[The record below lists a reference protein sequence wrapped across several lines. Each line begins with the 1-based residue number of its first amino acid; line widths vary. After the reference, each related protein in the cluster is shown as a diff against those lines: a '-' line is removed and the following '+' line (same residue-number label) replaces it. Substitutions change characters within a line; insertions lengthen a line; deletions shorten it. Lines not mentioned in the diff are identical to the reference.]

1 MKTRSR
7 YRLPALLISLILWI
21 TAGTEARAE
30 EKQMVLTG
38 GDEDSGY
45 TYLIPGVGSFET
57 NCKDGGSAAFVYVDP
72 DESVQILEVTRDG
85 AGINE
90 TEGIFLE
97 KGFYEVL
104 IGNETDHG
112 VFRFAVTEE
121 GNSIIMSLSANNAEI
136 SIVREPDMELS
147 GGNGKFRYTL
157 DNGEWIEA
165 NVPQGAYT
173 RETVEL
179 SCSPG
184 LTNISGLYNGGFIT
198 GEEKIY
204 RQEGDYII
212 TFWDLGAAQEQS
224 EAYRI
229 DYCFRIMRDPS
240 QNLSMINAPMG
251 MGIAYAKRNGDAYPA
266 ASADKLYI
274 NRDGT
279 YEIMFIDTSGK
290 GLSYSMSFARDTAP
304 PLIRFTPEFSK
315 GEIISQTLYFSG
327 NEDIAELQIRRDG
340 VNVAA
345 NGGCIKVNGRYT
357 LEIADRA
364 GNSRQYEFTIKNGIP
379 FPTRRVVIISAILI
393 IAGGIVLIHARKNMQ
408 VL

>member
-1 MKTRSR
+1 M
-7 YRLPALLISLILWI
+7 PILLVSLIFWI
-21 TAGTEARAE
+21 FFKTEVSAE
-30 EKQMVLTG
+30 EKQFVLTG

-45 TYLIPGVGSFET
+45 TYLIPGVGNFET
-57 NCKDGGSAAFVYVDP
+57 NCKDGGSSAFVYVDP
-72 DESVQILEVTRDG
+72 DEDVKILEVIRDG
-85 AGINE
+85 ARLNE
-90 TEGIFLE
+90 TDGIYLE
-97 KGFYEVL
+97 KGFYEVH
-104 IGNETDHG
+104 IGNETDYG

-136 SIVREPDMELS
+136 SIVREPDMALS

-157 DNGEWIEA
+157 KNGEWIEA

-173 RETVEL
+173 REAVEL
-179 SCSPG
+179 SCSSG
-184 LTNISGLYNGGFIT
+184 LTNISGLYNGEFIT

-229 DYCFRIMRDPS
+229 DFCFRIFRDPTM
-240 QNLSMINAPMG
+240 NLSMINAPMG

-266 ASADKLYI
+266 ASADKLFI

-279 YEIMFIDTSGK
+279 YEIMFIDTSGS
-290 GLSYSMSFARDTAP
+290 GLSYSMSFSRDTAP

-315 GEIISQTLYFSG
+315 GEVIKETLYFSG
-327 NEDIAELQIRRDG
+327 NEDIAVLKIERDG
-340 VNVAA
+340 VEVAA
-345 NGGCIKVNGRYT
+345 REGCIKVNGRYT
-357 LEIADRA
+357 LKIADRA
-364 GNSRQYEFTIKNGIP
+364 GNSREYEFTIKNGVP
-379 FPTRRVVIISAILI
+379 FPTQRVVIISVILI
-393 IAGGIVLIHARKNMQ
+393 IAGGIVLIYARKNMQ